1 MTVRVCYLAQA
12 RKAAGVSEDVVPW
25 RDGLTLSALLSNLA
39 TQHGP
44 ELRWFLF
51 RDDGRL
57 HATLLLT
64 VNDQPVPRGTADSYL
79 LNAGD
84 VVTLIPPVA
93 GG

>member
-12 RKAAGVSEDVVPW
+12 RKVAGVSEDTVPW
-25 RDGLTLSALLSNLA
+25 REGLTLAALLDELA
-39 TQHGP
+39 TERGP
-44 ELRWFLF
+44 DLRRFLF
-51 RDDGRL
+51 RDNGTL

-64 VNDQPVPRGTADSYL
+64 VNDQPVPRGMAESHT

-84 VVTLIPPVA
+84 VVTMIPPVA

>member
-1 MTVRVCYLAQA
+1 MTVRVCYLAQV
-12 RKAAGVSEDVVPW
+12 RRAAGASEDVVPW
-25 RDGLTLSALLSNLA
+25 RDGLTLSALLNDLA
-39 TQHGP
+39 TQRGP
-44 ELRWFLF
+44 ELRRFLY
-51 RDDGRL
+51 RDDGTL

-64 VNDQPVPRGTADSYL
+64 INDQPVPRGTAESHA